1 LLETPST
8 TTGISAF
15 ETGFL
20 RISHNNGMK
29 ILLVEDEIK
38 IAEFVSEGLKQA
50 GLHVT
55 HATDGLIAKRIIA
68 LQKFDV
74 MLLDVMLPHVDG
86 FSILKELRQASDKTP
101 VIVLSAKSDLTD
113 RLQGF
118 ELGADDYLPKPFFME
133 ELVARIKAVT
143 MRGGS
148 EASVTEVAV
157 DQLKLDLV
165 NRQVVWYDVTTV
177 LSQREFMLLKY
188 LMRSPGKIF
197 SRKQILQNVWNID
210 FDPQTNLVDA
220 CIQRIKRKLMRNND
234 DLESPIESVRGIGY
248 RIRVA

>member
-1 LLETPST
+1 M
-8 TTGISAF
+8 
-15 ETGFL
+15 
-20 RISHNNGMK
+20 R

-38 IAEFVSEGLKQA
+38 IAEFVSEGLKLS
-50 GLHVT
+50 GFDVT
-55 HATDGLIAKRIIA
+55 HAPDGLMAKQVIAA
-68 LQKFDV
+68 QKFDV

-86 FSILKELRQASDKTP
+86 FTLLKDLRQANDKTP

-118 ELGADDYLPKPFFME
+118 ELGADDYLPKPFFLE

-143 MRGGS
+143 MRMGLKPS
-148 EASVTEVAV
+148 ETAVMV

-165 NRQVVWYDVTTV
+165 NRQVSWYDVTAV
-177 LSQREFMLLKY
+177 LSQREFMLLKF
-188 LMRSPGKIF
+188 LMRSPGTIF
-197 SRKQILQNVWNID
+197 SRKQILQSVWNIG

-234 DLESPIESVRGIGY
+234 DFESPIESVRGIGY
-248 RIRVA
+248 RIRVK

>member
-1 LLETPST
+1 
-8 TTGISAF
+8 
-15 ETGFL
+15 
-20 RISHNNGMK
+20 MK

-38 IAEFVSEGLKQA
+38 IAEFVSEGLKQS
-50 GLHVT
+50 GLQVT
-55 HATDGLIAKRIIA
+55 HASDGLIATQVLA
-68 LQKFDV
+68 TQKFDV
-74 MLLDVMLPHVDG
+74 ILLDVMLPQIDG
-86 FSILKELRQASDKTP
+86 FSLLKNLRQAKDKTP
-101 VIVLSAKSDLTD
+101 VIVLSAKSELTD
-113 RLQGF
+113 RLLGF

-143 MRGGS
+143 MRGGL
-148 EASVTEVAV
+148 EAAVSEVAV
-157 DQLKLDLV
+157 DELKLDLV
-165 NRQVVWYDVTTV
+165 NRQVVWHDVKAV

-234 DLESPIESVRGIGY
+234 DLESPLESVRGIGY
-248 RIRVA
+248 RIRVE

>member
-1 LLETPST
+1 
-8 TTGISAF
+8 
-15 ETGFL
+15 
-20 RISHNNGMK
+20 MK

-38 IAEFVSEGLKQA
+38 IAEFVSEGLKQS
-50 GLHVT
+50 GLDVK
-55 HATDGLIAKRIIA
+55 HASDGLMAKQVIAA
-68 LQKFDV
+68 QKFDV

-86 FSILKELRQASDKTP
+86 FTLLKDLRQANDKTP

-118 ELGADDYLPKPFFME
+118 ELGADDYLPKPFFLE

-143 MRGGS
+143 MRGGLEPS
-148 EASVTEVAV
+148 ETEVMV

-165 NRQVVWYDVTTV
+165 NRQVSWYDVTAV
-177 LSQREFMLLKY
+177 LSQREFMLLKF
-188 LMRSPGKIF
+188 LMRSPGTIF
-197 SRKQILQNVWNID
+197 SRKQILQSVWNIG

-234 DLESPIESVRGIGY
+234 DFESPIESVRGIGY
-248 RIRVA
+248 RIRVK

>member
-1 LLETPST
+1 
-8 TTGISAF
+8 
-15 ETGFL
+15 
-20 RISHNNGMK
+20 MK

>member
-1 LLETPST
+1 
-8 TTGISAF
+8 
-15 ETGFL
+15 
-20 RISHNNGMK
+20 MK

-55 HATDGLIAKRIIA
+55 HAADGMLAKKLIASE
-68 LQKFDV
+68 KFDV
-74 MLLDVMLPHVDG
+74 MLLDIMLPYLDG
-86 FSILKELRQASDKTP
+86 FQLLQELRQGGHKTP
-101 VIVLSAKSDLTD
+101 VIVLSAKSDLSD

-118 ELGADDYLPKPFFME
+118 ELGADDYLPKPFFLE

-143 MRGGS
+143 MRGG
-148 EASVTEVAV
+148 TEVAV
-157 DQLKLDLV
+157 TEVVVDGLKLDLV
-165 NRQVVWYDVTTV
+165 NRQVVWHDVSAV

-188 LMRSPGKIF
+188 LMRSPGIIF

-234 DLESPIESVRGIGY
+234 DLQSPLESVRGIGY
-248 RIRVA
+248 RIRVE

>member
-1 LLETPST
+1 
-8 TTGISAF
+8 
-15 ETGFL
+15 
-20 RISHNNGMK
+20 MK

-38 IAEFVSEGLKQA
+38 IAEFVSEGLKQS
-50 GLHVT
+50 GLDVT
-55 HATDGLIAKRIIA
+55 HAPDGLMAKQVIAA
-68 LQKFDV
+68 QKFDV

-86 FSILKELRQASDKTP
+86 FTLLKDLRQANDKTP

-118 ELGADDYLPKPFFME
+118 ELGADDYLPKPFFLE

-143 MRGGS
+143 MRGGLEPS
-148 EASVTEVAV
+148 ETEVMV

-165 NRQVVWYDVTTV
+165 NRQVSWYDVTAV
-177 LSQREFMLLKY
+177 LSQREFMLLKF
-188 LMRSPGKIF
+188 LMRSPGTIF
-197 SRKQILQNVWNID
+197 SRKQILQSVWNIG

-234 DLESPIESVRGIGY
+234 DFESPIESVRGIGY
-248 RIRVA
+248 RIRVK

>member
-1 LLETPST
+1 
-8 TTGISAF
+8 
-15 ETGFL
+15 
-20 RISHNNGMK
+20 MK

-38 IAEFVSEGLKQA
+38 IAEFVSEGLKQS
-50 GLHVT
+50 GLQVT
-55 HATDGLIAKRIIA
+55 HASDGLIATQVLA
-68 LQKFDV
+68 TQKFDV
-74 MLLDVMLPHVDG
+74 ILLDVMLPQIDG
-86 FSILKELRQASDKTP
+86 FSLLKNLRLAKDKTP
-101 VIVLSAKSDLTD
+101 VIVLSAKSELTD
-113 RLQGF
+113 RLLGF

-143 MRGGS
+143 MRGGL
-148 EASVTEVAV
+148 EAAVSEVAV
-157 DQLKLDLV
+157 DELKLDLV
-165 NRQVVWYDVTTV
+165 NRQVVWHDVKAV

-234 DLESPIESVRGIGY
+234 DLESPLESVRGIGY
-248 RIRVA
+248 RIRVE

>member
-1 LLETPST
+1 M
-8 TTGISAF
+8 
-15 ETGFL
+15 
-20 RISHNNGMK
+20 R

-38 IAEFVSEGLKQA
+38 IAEFVLEGIKQA
-50 GLHVT
+50 GLQAT
-55 HATDGLIAKRIIA
+55 HAADGLIAKRIIA
-68 LQKFDV
+68 SQKFDV
-74 MLLDVMLPHVDG
+74 LLLDVMLPHVDG
-86 FSILKELRQASDKTP
+86 FSLLQQLRQANDKTP
-101 VIVLSAKSDLTD
+101 VIVLSAKSDLSD

-133 ELVARIKAVT
+133 ELIARIKAVA
-143 MRGGS
+143 MRGGAES
-148 EASVTEVAV
+148 SVTEVAV

-165 NRQVVWYDVTTV
+165 NRQVVWHEVTTV

-248 RIRVA
+248 RIRCE

>member
-1 LLETPST
+1 
-8 TTGISAF
+8 
-15 ETGFL
+15 
-20 RISHNNGMK
+20 MK

-38 IAEFVSEGLKQA
+38 IAEFVVESLKLA

-55 HATDGLIAKRIIA
+55 HASDGLMAKRVMA
-68 LQKFDV
+68 VQKFDV

-86 FSILKELRQASDKTP
+86 FTLLKDLRQANDKTP

-118 ELGADDYLPKPFFME
+118 ELGADDYLPKPFFLE

-143 MRGGS
+143 MRGGLEPS
-148 EASVTEVAV
+148 ETEVMV

-165 NRQVVWYDVTTV
+165 NRQVSWYDVTAV
-177 LSQREFMLLKY
+177 LSQREFMLLKF
-188 LMRSPGKIF
+188 LMRSPGTIF
-197 SRKQILQNVWNID
+197 SRKQILQSVWNIG

-234 DLESPIESVRGIGY
+234 DFESPIESVRGIGY
-248 RIRVA
+248 RIRVK

>member
-1 LLETPST
+1 
-8 TTGISAF
+8 
-15 ETGFL
+15 
-20 RISHNNGMK
+20 MK

-55 HATDGLIAKRIIA
+55 HAADGLIAKKIIA

-86 FSILKELRQASDKTP
+86 FTLLEELRQGGHKTP
-101 VIVLSAKSDLTD
+101 VIVLSAKSDLND

-118 ELGADDYLPKPFFME
+118 ELGADDYLPKPFFLE
-133 ELVARIKAVT
+133 ELVARIKAVSI
-143 MRGGS
+143 RGGS
-148 EASVTEVAV
+148 EAAVTEVVV

-165 NRQVVWYDVTTV
+165 NRQVVWHDVTAV

-188 LMRSPGKIF
+188 LMRSPGIIF
-197 SRKQILQNVWNID
+197 SRKQILQNVWNIG

-234 DLESPIESVRGIGY
+234 DLESPLESVRGIGY
-248 RIRVA
+248 RIRME